1 MFLNRGANTG
11 IEKAGTTVTA
21 LAVVDRMAVEAA
33 PRDFRFICLLEDG
46 DMELFL
52 GFVGIMVILALI
64 RLWNGPKDS
73 KGQMMGSNEHMHYWI
88 PPDPGT
94 WDGGR
99 RNRFR

>member
-1 MFLNRGANTG
+1 
-11 IEKAGTTVTA
+11 
-21 LAVVDRMAVEAA
+21 MAVEAA

-94 WDGGR
+94 SDGGGGIGSDSMESGGGS
-99 RNRFR
+99 FDGGGSDGGGGDSSGF